1 MIYGDLIEPSHLM
14 VQDIL
19 VVVDDYL
26 TASWI
31 HLLIDR
37 SLYEFVQFCSCGGIQ
52 YNKQVKRV

>member
-1 MIYGDLIEPSHLM
+1 MEPSHLM